1 MRDRQD
7 VLRQYTGDIVALER
21 HILDTVKKQADD
33 EDVRRYPD
41 ALRVINRIRQTLE
54 GHTTSLRERLATL
67 GVQQQ
72 SSLKEAVTSVASAAA
87 ALIGM
92 SRSDKVSKMLRD
104 DYTSLGLATMSYTM
118 LHATGLALKDSLTA
132 DLALRHLRDLTPVI
146 VELNQVIP
154 GIVVQEFVD
163 QGEAIDASVTAEAVR
178 NTQQAWSPEV
188 VRP

>member
-7 VLRQYTGDIVALER
+7 VLRQYTGDMLALER

-33 EDVRRYPD
+33 EDVRRYAD
-41 ALRVINRIRQTLE
+41 ALRAINRVRQTLE
-54 GHTTSLRERLATL
+54 GHSESLRQHLATL
-67 GVQQQ
+67 GGQQ
-72 SSLKEAVTSVASAAA
+72 SSIKEAVTSVASAAA

-104 DYTSLGLATMSYTM
+104 DYTSLSLATMSYTM
-118 LHATGLALKDSLTA
+118 LHATGLALKHSLTA
-132 DLALRHLRDLTPVI
+132 DLALRHLRDLTPVM
-146 VELNQVIP
+146 VELSQVIP

-163 QGEAIDASVTAEAVR
+163 QGEAIDASVAAEAVR
-178 NTQQAWSPEV
+178 NTQEAWNPEV